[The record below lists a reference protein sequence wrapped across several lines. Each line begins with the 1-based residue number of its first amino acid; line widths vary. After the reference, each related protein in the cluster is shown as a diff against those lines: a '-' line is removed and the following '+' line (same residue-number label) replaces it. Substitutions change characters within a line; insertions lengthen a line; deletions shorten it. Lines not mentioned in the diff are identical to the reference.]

1 MKRNLKSIFI
11 ALFLL
16 LTISSKGAENVPVVV
31 TSKWLRENL
40 GKQDLVI
47 LQVSS
52 ILRDYENGH
61 IPGAGFLWPGW
72 LSVSTETESTV
83 PADIKQVR
91 KVLETLGVANE
102 SHIVLCGV
110 YGNLMAVCRA
120 FVMLEHFG
128 LKGKVSILQGG
139 YEDWI
144 NEGGEVSVL
153 PSTLRKKKLLL
164 STQDNLVDSELM
176 KSITGKAGYQIV
188 DARPKQYYEGSS
200 GISRKG
206 HIPGAKNLSSTE
218 LYDGNSIHFHSPEK
232 LKEIFSA
239 LEIPEGAK
247 TVFYCNTGNLA
258 SIDYVAARIVG
269 LNPYLYDGSMEDWG
283 SRFELPIEKQ

>member
-1 MKRNLKSIFI
+1 MNRNLKTIFI
-11 ALFLL
+11 VLYLL
-16 LTISSKGAENVPVVV
+16 LTISLKGAENVPVVV
-31 TSKWLRENL
+31 TSEWLRENL

-52 ILRDYENGH
+52 IIRDYENGH

-91 KVLETLGVANE
+91 KVLENLGVNDE
-102 SHIVLCGV
+102 SHIVLCGI
-110 YGNLMAVCRA
+110 YGNLMAVCRV

-128 LKGKVSILQGG
+128 LKGKVTILQGG

-144 NEGGEVSVL
+144 NTGGEVSVL
-153 PSTLRKKKLLL
+153 TPQVSKKKLML
-164 STQDNLVDSELM
+164 TIRDNLVDTDWM
-176 KSITGKAGYQIV
+176 KSGTGKPGYLIV
-188 DARPKQYYEGSS
+188 DARPRQYYEGSA
-200 GISRKG
+200 GISRQG
-206 HIPGAKNLSSTE
+206 HIPGAKSLPSAE
-218 LYDGNSIHFHSPEK
+218 LYDGKSYYFHNIEK
-232 LKEIFSA
+232 LQKIFSS
-239 LEIPEGAK
+239 LEIPAGAK

-269 LNPYLYDGSMEDWG
+269 MDPYLYDGSMEDWG
-283 SRFELPIEKQ
+283 SRFELPVEK